1 MRALGRNL
9 CVREIEGKGIMKEGG
24 CIKNKAIRE

>member
-9 CVREIEGKGIMKEGG
+9 CVREIQGKGIMEEEGG
-24 CIKNKAIRE
+24 IKNKAIRE